1 MKTLVGAFNQEK
13 ALVGVFSVI
22 VKTGCGTD
30 GSLHRHSISSDC
42 AGHIQLSSAPP
53 HISPSTGL
61 GPSICIL
68 HEINTSLGGSFIEN
82 KWRWF
87 CTVPCHEVRQ
97 KFMTHY
103 VKHSGLKSQ
112 WSWVLISWAGGCLTW
127 CGPVIIPG
135 PGHLHSIHTISSNSK
150 LSLLF
155 WMDFAYPLSSSR
167 KWSLP

>member
-1 MKTLVGAFNQEK
+1 MEHYT
-13 ALVGVFSVI
+13 ALVQI
-22 VKTGCGTD
+22 VRGTFNYPLLRLIF
-30 GSLHRHSISSDC
+30 LHPQALVPASASAWDKYISW
-42 AGHIQLSSAPP
+42 I
-53 HISPSTGL
+53 
-61 GPSICIL
+61 
-68 HEINTSLGGSFIEN
+68 GGSFIAN

-87 CTVPCHEVRQ
+87 CTLSCHEVRQ

-155 WMDFAYPLSSSR
+155 WMDFAYPLSSNR
-167 KWSLP
+167 KWICLKTHQNVLDIIPCIIVSQ